1 MAADWSTIASLATAG
16 ATLVLAAATFVS
28 VRAGNRTAKAS
39 ERALL
44 AGIRPVLVLSRMED
58 PVEKVGFVDNHW
70 LKVPGGYGAAEATDE
85 CVYLAIGLRNVG
97 NGLAVLDRWELTPHL
112 IRGDVERPRP
122 DTFRRLTRDLYVPA
136 GGLGFWQGAFRDPD
150 DPAFAA
156 VHQAVRDRQPL
167 TLDLLYGDHEGG
179 QRTISRFALIPVGDD
194 RWLAS
199 VSRHWNLDRPDP
211 R

>member
-28 VRAGNRTAKAS
+28 VRAGNRTARRRPP
-39 ERALL
+39 RAARRPFRVRRGGDRARQGQG
-44 AGIRPVLVLSRMED
+44 AGPA
-58 PVEKVGFVDNHW
+58 
-70 LKVPGGYGAAEATDE
+70 GGD
-85 CVYLAIGLRNVG
+85 I
-97 NGLAVLDRWELTPHL
+97 
-112 IRGDVERPRP
+112 ERPRP
-122 DTFRRLTRDLYVPA
+122 DTFRRLTRDLYVSA
-136 GGLGFWQGAFRDPD
+136 GGLGFWQGAFRDPN

-156 VHQAVRDRQPL
+156 VHKTVEDRQPM
-167 TLDLLYGDHEGG
+167 TLDLFYGDHEGG